1 MAYDYIKRGKAEENG
16 YTNTKV
22 FKMFGISSTGYYN
35 YVARKE
41 DRNGKLAA
49 KRKDESY
56 VISRFKEIIKVLGF
70 VPGKRTFRRHM
81 FRRFNYTHRRRKS
94 GRRHPTRKRPSPPCP
109 HARRKPPKPG
119 RHTDGN

>member
-49 KRKDESY
+49 KMLIAKLIANI
-56 VISRFKEIIKVLGF
+56 VFKL
-70 VPGKRTFRRHM
+70 
-81 FRRFNYTHRRRKS
+81 NCTH
-94 GRRHPTRKRPSPPCP
+94 
-109 HARRKPPKPG
+109 
-119 RHTDGN
+119 N

>member
-41 DRNGKLAA
+41 DRSGKLAA
-49 KRKDESY
+49 QRKM
-56 VISRFKEIIKVLGF
+56 KA
-70 VPGKRTFRRHM
+70 T
-81 FRRFNYTHRRRKS
+81 
-94 GRRHPTRKRPSPPCP
+94 
-109 HARRKPPKPG
+109 
-119 RHTDGN
+119 

>member
-56 VISRFKEIIKVLGF
+56 VIHCFKHIIGKLGF
-70 VPGKRTFRRHM
+70 VPGKRTFREQNQIIMIIFH
-81 FRRFNYTHRRRKS
+81 
-94 GRRHPTRKRPSPPCP
+94 
-109 HARRKPPKPG
+109 HAFSAIPVR
-119 RHTDGN
+119 

>member
-1 MAYDYIKRGKAEENG
+1 MAYDYIRRGKAEENG

-49 KRKDESY
+49 KRK
-56 VISRFKEIIKVLGF
+56 
-70 VPGKRTFRRHM
+70 
-81 FRRFNYTHRRRKS
+81 
-94 GRRHPTRKRPSPPCP
+94 C
-109 HARRKPPKPG
+109 
-119 RHTDGN
+119 

>member
-49 KRKDESY
+49 KRKDENY
-56 VISRFKEIIKVLGF
+56 VIRCFKRIIRRLGF
-70 VPGKRTFRRHM
+70 VPSEHSAAICLEDSTIRSVYPEHQR
-81 FRRFNYTHRRRKS
+81 S
-94 GRRHPTRKRPSPPCP
+94 
-109 HARRKPPKPG
+109 
-119 RHTDGN
+119 

>member
-16 YTNTKV
+16 YTNTKI
-22 FKMFGISSTGYYN
+22 FKMFGISSTGYYD

-41 DRNGKLAA
+41 DRSGKLAA

-56 VISRFKEIIKVLGF
+56 VINCFKEIIKVLGF

-81 FRRFNYTHRRRKS
+81 FRNFNYKISVSKTSKIMKKM
-94 GRRHPTRKRPSPPCP
+94 G
-109 HARRKPPKPG
+109 
-119 RHTDGN
+119 

>member
-56 VISRFKEIIKVLGF
+56 VIRCFKHIIKRLGLYQ
-70 VPGKRTFRRHM
+70 VKERSVAICLEDSII
-81 FRRFNYTHRRRKS
+81 KS
-94 GRRHPTRKRPSPPCP
+94 VYPERQRS
-109 HARRKPPKPG
+109 
-119 RHTDGN
+119 

>member
-1 MAYDYIKRGKAEENG
+1 MAYDYIRRGKAEENG

-41 DRNGKLAA
+41 DRNGKLAT

-56 VISRFKEIIKVLGF
+56 VIAAICLEDSTIRSV
-70 VPGKRTFRRHM
+70 
-81 FRRFNYTHRRRKS
+81 
-94 GRRHPTRKRPSPPCP
+94 CP
-109 HARRKPPKPG
+109 ERQRS
-119 RHTDGN
+119 

>member
-1 MAYDYIKRGKAEENG
+1 MAYDYIRRGKAEENG
-16 YTNTKV
+16 YTKTKI
-22 FKMFGISSTGYYN
+22 FKMFGISSTGYYD

-56 VISRFKEIIKVLGF
+56 VIHQFKEIIKDLGF

-81 FRRFNYTHRRRKS
+81 FRRFNYKISVSRTSRDAEKADQKIN
-94 GRRHPTRKRPSPPCP
+94 TE
-109 HARRKPPKPG
+109 AE
-119 RHTDGN
+119 D

>member
-1 MAYDYIKRGKAEENG
+1 MAYDYIRRGKAEENG

-56 VISRFKEIIKVLGF
+56 VISRFKEIIKVLLLSK
-70 VPGKRTFRRHM
+70 PL
-81 FRRFNYTHRRRKS
+81 RKVMTILLLTLNI
-94 GRRHPTRKRPSPPCP
+94 H
-109 HARRKPPKPG
+109 
-119 RHTDGN
+119 